1 MTKKDKNIKKYT
13 AWHYYFAY
21 LIEYLLKDTKYSVET
36 EVSVGT
42 LPLEIDI
49 IIIESR
55 KEKNT
60 KELQKL
66 PILFEQLNKYTIIEF
81 KSYQD
86 RLKPEDFDKL
96 RAYGL
101 LYKLKKGVEL
111 DRDITIMTVSSTL
124 SAKYKSNLKS
134 NGFHLEI
141 IEKGVYQI
149 TNLSFRC
156 IAYALNEIE
165 EDKRNKLLLMFA
177 SKYKKNISQLFK
189 NDLEDSEI
197 ARFVFENVFNQ
208 EVNNMILSAASREAM
223 KKDIA
228 EIHEDFKKSILKELT
243 VQERLK
249 GLKPQERLKGLK
261 PQERLKG
268 LSKKERNELKKIL
281 LND

>member
-1 MTKKDKNIKKYT
+1 
-13 AWHYYFAY
+13 
-21 LIEYLLKDTKYSVET
+21 
-36 EVSVGT
+36 
-42 LPLEIDI
+42 
-49 IIIESR
+49 
-55 KEKNT
+55 
-60 KELQKL
+60 
-66 PILFEQLNKYTIIEF
+66 
-81 KSYQD
+81 
-86 RLKPEDFDKL
+86 
-96 RAYGL
+96 
-101 LYKLKKGVEL
+101 
-111 DRDITIMTVSSTL
+111 
-124 SAKYKSNLKS
+124 
-134 NGFHLEI
+134 
-141 IEKGVYQI
+141 
-149 TNLSFRC
+149 
-156 IAYALNEIE
+156 
-165 EDKRNKLLLMFA
+165 MFA